1 MSPPP
6 DVAARSP
13 RPTRDLGAL
22 TVPAIGYGAMELG
35 GAYNPATD
43 DATALAAL
51 SAAIDAGCAL
61 VDTSDAYGP
70 NELQIA
76 AFLASG
82 RRRDEIVISTKF
94 GMRPFPD
101 APRHRFPVAYG
112 TGEFVIN
119 AEARFVRPYLERSL
133 ERLGTDHVDLYQPH
147 FTDPE
152 VAIEDT
158 VAAMV
163 PLRDEGLV
171 RHLAL
176 SNPTVDDLR
185 RAQTV
190 APIAAVQVDWS
201 MWWPID
207 AELLA
212 HCEATGVG
220 IVAYSPIGRGFLTG
234 TVTAVGPSDFR
245 ASIERFTPRHLAEN
259 LDRFAPLR
267 ALAADAGVT
276 PGQLALAWLLHRS
289 PVVVPIPGSRTP
301 AHIRENAAAGTIT
314 LTAEQ
319 WTRVDAAVEAFVPVG
334 RVG

>member
-1 MSPPP
+1 MGPESSTGSR
-6 DVAARSP
+6 AAM
-13 RPTRDLGAL
+13 PTRHLGPL
-22 TVPAIGYGAMELG
+22 VVPAIGYGAMELG

-43 DATALAAL
+43 GTSALAAL
-51 SAAIDAGCAL
+51 TAAVDAGCTL

-70 NELQIA
+70 NEEQIG

-101 APRHRFPVAYG
+101 APLHRFPVAYG
-112 TGEFVIN
+112 PGEFVIN
-119 AEARFVRPYLERSL
+119 AEARYVRPYLERSL
-133 ERLGTDHVDLYQPH
+133 ARLGTDHVDLYQPH

-152 VAIEDT
+152 VPIEET
-158 VAAMV
+158 VAGMV
-163 PLRDEGLV
+163 PLQQEGLV

-176 SNPTVDDLR
+176 SNPSTADLR

-207 AELLA
+207 PDLLA

-234 TVTAVGPSDFR
+234 TVTAVGATDFR
-245 ASIERFTPRHLAEN
+245 ASIERFAPAQLAEN
-259 LDRFAPLR
+259 HDRFAPIR
-267 ALAADAGVT
+267 ALATELGLT

-301 AHIRENAAAGTIT
+301 VHIRENAAAARVS
-314 LTAEQ
+314 LDPAQ
-319 WTRVDAAVEAFVPVG
+319 WERVDAAVAAFVPVG
-334 RVG
+334 RVR